1 MVQRREYALRRRDGR
16 NLVVRNGV
24 FWVGHFLA
32 GFGAESPFFWI
43 DFFYLG

>member
-24 FWVGHFLA
+24 FWVGHVLA
-32 GFGAESPFFWI
+32 GFGAESPFFGLI
-43 DFFYLG
+43 FYLG